1 MLPHTT
7 FLPSFF
13 KKEYYLCMI
22 IVDFFFFFLKKACF
36 TQAYLNLLGNIPRS
50 DVAGSKVVI

>member
-1 MLPHTT
+1 MLLHTT

-22 IVDFFFFFLKKACF
+22 IVDFFFFLKKACF